1 MSGRRPS
8 AAERD
13 RDRDALAAAIL
24 ELNRDGLEP
33 LCTDDP
39 RFLDDDRE
47 TRAEVLD
54 HCQRC
59 DILTACAA
67 AGRHERF
74 GIWAGQDR
82 TPDQRRDLPEEE
94 T

>member
-1 MSGRRPS
+1 MRRRPS

-13 RDRDALAAAIL
+13 RDRNNLAAAIIG
-24 ELNRDGLEP
+24 LNALGLEP

-39 RFLDDDRE
+39 RFLDDDRA
-47 TRAEVLD
+47 TRATVLE

-59 DILTACAA
+59 DIIDACRA

-74 GIWAGQDR
+74 GCWAGQDR
-82 TPDQRRDLPEEE
+82 TPDRPTAPEE
-94 T
+94 TN